1 MSNILRQIDEDLR
14 KDKLLRIWK
23 LYGIYIIGFILICLL
38 SLGGYQYYLSSVHSK
53 NEAIVEKYI
62 NAINSSDINVSIN
75 QLNELDE
82 SSNSYIKGLA
92 KLKRTELYFTTEK
105 KDQALELLE
114 SISTDK
120 SLDRIIRDTALYKY
134 LMVKLDVMDKDSYLK
149 IIDSEHLKESKF
161 KYLFKEL
168 KGLKLLIE
176 GDQINSQE
184 IFESIISDKDSP
196 IDIRTRAE
204 KFKKISKS

>member
-1 MSNILRQIDEDLR
+1 
-14 KDKLLRIWK
+14 
-23 LYGIYIIGFILICLL
+23 
-38 SLGGYQYYLSSVHSK
+38 
-53 NEAIVEKYI
+53 
-62 NAINSSDINVSIN
+62 
-75 QLNELDE
+75 
-82 SSNSYIKGLA
+82 
-92 KLKRTELYFTTEK
+92 
-105 KDQALELLE
+105 
-114 SISTDK
+114 
-120 SLDRIIRDTALYKY
+120 
-134 LMVKLDVMDKDSYLK
+134 MVKLDVMDKDSYLK